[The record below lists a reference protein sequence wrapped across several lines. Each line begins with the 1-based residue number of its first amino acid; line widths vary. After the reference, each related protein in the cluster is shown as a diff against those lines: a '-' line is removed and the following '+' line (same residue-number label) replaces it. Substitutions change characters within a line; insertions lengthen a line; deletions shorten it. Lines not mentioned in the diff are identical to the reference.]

1 MLDVNVCVGACLYYC
16 CCCNRILDAA
26 GLLTRPSLRSVL
38 GLVEQVRTNQ
48 SIYARSQTRHERQR
62 MLNTTNALDGQG
74 RPETEGHYLPSE
86 RSAHAEEQRASAV
99 MNETV

>member
-1 MLDVNVCVGACLYYC
+1 MCVWVYVCIIAAAATGFLTRRACLPGPRC
-16 CCCNRILDAA
+16 AA
-26 GLLTRPSLRSVL
+26 CSGSWSRC
-38 GLVEQVRTNQ
+38 EQTKAFTHVPNF
-48 SIYARSQTRHERQR
+48 AQTRHERQR